1 MSVIFSRCCSLWVFF
16 VLKNVFFALF
26 ISSRRRFIVFVCI
39 LMSRLF
45 MSLLFFPRY
54 SVYNFAQSSKSSN
67 FRLDA
72 HVTEC
77 NYRKWYIFFPLLSF
91 SISLSFTLAW
101 IKAHYLCASHA
112 RLLMFQI
119 NTIHTNRPV
128 RLLCTVVL
136 QIRLNKINTP
146 TAWV

>member
-1 MSVIFSRCCSLWVFF
+1 MIFSRCCSLWVFF
-16 VLKNVFFALF
+16 CVEKRFFCSFYFKPTQIYRICLYFNVA
-26 ISSRRRFIVFVCI
+26 FVHVAV
-39 LMSRLF
+39 
-45 MSLLFFPRY
+45 FFPRY
-54 SVYNFAQSSKSSN
+54 SVYNFEQSSKSSN

-77 NYRKWYIFFPLLSF
+77 NYRKWYIFFLLLSF

-136 QIRLNKINTP
+136 QIQQNKINTP
-146 TAWV
+146 TASV